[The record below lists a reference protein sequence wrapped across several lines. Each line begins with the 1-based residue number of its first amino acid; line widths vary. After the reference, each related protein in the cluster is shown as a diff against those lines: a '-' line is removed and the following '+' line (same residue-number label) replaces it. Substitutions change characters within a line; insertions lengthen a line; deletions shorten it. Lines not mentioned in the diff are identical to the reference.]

1 MDHIETTV
9 IEAEPEPIGIDFAK
23 TALLVVDM
31 QNAFVSKGGY
41 FDAIGIDISAT
52 AGIILPCKKII
63 SAGRKNGIKIVY
75 LKMLYSHDLSGK
87 GSERSPSFIK
97 SRIPTVLKQRP
108 ELKDNLYIDGTW
120 GAEIIEELKP
130 QGGDTIINKHR
141 HDGFLETNLADTLI
155 TLGITYLLF
164 VGTATN
170 ICVESTLRH
179 AFSLNYFSIL
189 VSDAVSPMGPPI
201 THEATIFNVQ
211 TIFGW
216 VTTSERLLR
225 AMGIIKQVSPIGDNI

>member
-1 MDHIETTV
+1 MTIHLILIDDHTVVRRGLRSFLESFADIAVVGEAASGEAALEQLEMWLPDVVVMDLHMPGGMDGIETTV

-23 TALLVVDM
+23 TAILVVDM

-63 SAGRKNGIKIVY
+63 SVGRANGIKIVY

-97 SRIPTVLKQRP
+97 SKVPSLLRQRP

-141 HDGFLETNLADTLI
+141 HDGFIETNLADTLR

-170 ICVESTLRH
+170 ICVE
-179 AFSLNYFSIL
+179 
-189 VSDAVSPMGPPI
+189 P
-201 THEATIFNVQ
+201 
-211 TIFGW
+211 
-216 VTTSERLLR
+216 
-225 AMGIIKQVSPIGDNI
+225 

>member
-1 MDHIETTV
+1 
-9 IEAEPEPIGIDFAK
+9 
-23 TALLVVDM
+23 M

-41 FDAIGIDISAT
+41 FDALGIDIAAT
-52 AGIILPCKKII
+52 ARIIIPCKKII
-63 SAGRKNGIKIVY
+63 SACRENGIKIVY

-87 GSERSPSFIK
+87 GSEGSPRFIK
-97 SRIPTVLKQRP
+97 SRISSVLKKRP

-130 QGGDTIINKHR
+130 QEGDTIINKYR
-141 HDGFLETNLADTLI
+141 HDGFIETNLAHTLR

-179 AFSLNYFSIL
+179 AFSLDFFPIL
-189 VSDAVSPMGPPI
+189 VSDAVSPMGPLI
-201 THEATIFNVQ
+201 TQEATIFNVQ

-225 AMGIIKQVSPIGDNI
+225 AMGTI

>member
-1 MDHIETTV
+1 MTIV
-9 IEAEPEPIGIDFAK
+9 IEAEPDPITIDCTK
-23 TALLVVDM
+23 TAILVVDM

-52 AGIILPCKKII
+52 ARIILPCKKII
-63 SAGRKNGIKIVY
+63 SSGRENDIKIVY

-87 GSERSPSFIK
+87 GSEGSPSFIK
-97 SRIPTVLKQRP
+97 SRIPAILKQRP

-130 QGGDTIINKHR
+130 QEGDTIINKHR
-141 HDGFLETNLADTLI
+141 HDGFIETNLAHTLR
-155 TLGITYLLF
+155 TFGIKYLLSI
-164 VGTATN
+164 GTATN

-179 AFSLNYFSIL
+179 AFSLDYFPIL
-189 VSDAVSPMGPPI
+189 VSDAVSPMGPLI
-201 THEATIFNVQ
+201 TQEATIFNVQ

-225 AMGIIKQVSPIGDNI
+225 AMGTI